1 MIPLLTTGGVLLVVS
16 MIVTVGIGAVRIS
29 PAEVTGAVGRLLSGT
44 DPTADPVDFIVTQ
57 LRVPRV
63 LEATIVG
70 AGLAAAGAIAQA
82 IVHNPI
88 ADPHI
93 LGLSSGAG
101 LGAVIVLTVVGTG
114 LLGTLTLP
122 LAAFLGALVTGI
134 VVYLLARGARGL
146 EVTPLIMMGV
156 AASSLLSGV
165 TSLLVLSGDS
175 QGTQNVMYWLLGSF
189 AGAQWRLVGVSA
201 VCVGAAGLATL
212 VLARKLNLM
221 ALGDESAAALGIR
234 PGKVRVG
241 MFALCALM
249 TGATVAV
256 AGSIGF
262 IGLVMPNLARL
273 LVGDDYRRIVP
284 VSMLLGAL
292 VLLWADTVARSVLA
306 PGEIPIG
313 VLTAFIGVPVL
324 VVALRSRQGGLR

>member
-1 MIPLLTTGGVLLVVS
+1 
-16 MIVTVGIGAVRIS
+16 
-29 PAEVTGAVGRLLSGT
+29 
-44 DPTADPVDFIVTQ
+44 
-57 LRVPRV
+57 
-63 LEATIVG
+63 
-70 AGLAAAGAIAQA
+70 
-82 IVHNPI
+82 
-88 ADPHI
+88 
-93 LGLSSGAG
+93 
-101 LGAVIVLTVVGTG
+101 
-114 LLGTLTLP
+114 
-122 LAAFLGALVTGI
+122 
-134 VVYLLARGARGL
+134 
-146 EVTPLIMMGV
+146 
-156 AASSLLSGV
+156 
-165 TSLLVLSGDS
+165 
-175 QGTQNVMYWLLGSF
+175 
-189 AGAQWRLVGVSA
+189 
-201 VCVGAAGLATL
+201 
-212 VLARKLNLM
+212 
-221 ALGDESAAALGIR
+221 
-234 PGKVRVG
+234 

>member
-1 MIPLLTTGGVLLVVS
+1 
-16 MIVTVGIGAVRIS
+16 
-29 PAEVTGAVGRLLSGT
+29 
-44 DPTADPVDFIVTQ
+44 
-57 LRVPRV
+57 
-63 LEATIVG
+63 
-70 AGLAAAGAIAQA
+70 
-82 IVHNPI
+82 
-88 ADPHI
+88 
-93 LGLSSGAG
+93 
-101 LGAVIVLTVVGTG
+101 
-114 LLGTLTLP
+114 
-122 LAAFLGALVTGI
+122 
-134 VVYLLARGARGL
+134 
-146 EVTPLIMMGV
+146 MMGV

-201 VCVGAAGLATL
+201 VCVGVAGLATL